1 MQTAIPYM
9 QFRGGSSKGL
19 FFKATDL
26 PADEAKR
33 NKMVLA
39 AMEGAGN
46 GDPRQID
53 GLGGGTSLISKIAI
67 GSL

>member
-19 FFKATDL
+19 YFEKKHL
-26 PADEAKR
+26 PDDTILR
-33 NKMVLA
+33 DRILIA
-39 AMEGAGN
+39 AMEGVGL

-53 GLGGGTSLISKIAI
+53 GLGGANS
-67 GSL
+67 